1 VRHEAWALA
10 VVVAALGAAALLGAH
25 RSGALL
31 GAGISGATGLLSMRA
46 MARFAGRAQKPVQQA
61 LAVVALGFLVRLLLV
76 ALGTVLVVKTGQ
88 SVAGFVSAFF
98 VVYFVLAGIEGA
110 YVQRLGRR
118 TGASA

>member
-10 VVVAALGAAALLGAH
+10 VVVAALGAAALTGVH
-25 RSGALL
+25 RTGALL
-31 GAGISGATGLLSMRA
+31 GAGLSGGTGLLSMRA
-46 MARFAGRAQKPVQQA
+46 MARFAGAARKPVQQA

-76 ALGTVLVVKTGQ
+76 ALGTILVVKTGQ
-88 SVAGFVSAFF
+88 SVAGFVVAFF

>member
-10 VVVAALGAAALLGAH
+10 VVVAALGAAALVGAH
-25 RSGALL
+25 RTGALL

-46 MARFAGRAQKPVQQA
+46 MARFAGRARKPVQQA

-110 YVQRLGRR
+110 YVQHLGRR
-118 TGASA
+118 IGASA